1 MIKILSSLFLKG
13 IDKTTDTG
21 RRAWGAMCS
30 ILGIGLNILLFGI
43 KLLAGTLSGSIA
55 ITADAFNNLSDAG
68 SSVIT
73 LIGFKFAGMKPD
85 PKHPF
90 GHGRIEYI
98 SGLLVSII
106 IVIVGFELLISSI
119 EKIITPEPLAG
130 NFILTIVILI
140 ASILIKGYMFFY
152 NRKIGEELDSAGMK
166 ATSID
171 SISDCAATLV
181 VLISVIISAFSGVA
195 IDGWFGAAVSMFVLF
210 AGFRS
215 AYETIQPLLGT
226 PPEDEFVKEIEQ
238 TVMAHEVVLGI
249 HDMVIHDYGP
259 GRKMM
264 SLHAEVDGKGDIYAI
279 HNEIDIIEQELREKF
294 SCETV
299 IHMDPIETDNE
310 AVKAFKEIAKE
321 AIKEIHKDATIHDF
335 RMVPGPMH
343 NNLIFD
349 AVIPH
354 EVTDSEEVLKGRIS
368 TLIKSKCQ
376 NCNAVVTIDRPY
388 TAI

>member
-13 IDKTTDTG
+13 VDKTTDAG

-30 ILGIGLNILLFGI
+30 LLGIGLNILLFII
-43 KLLAGTLSGSIA
+43 KLLAGSLSGSIA

-73 LIGFKFAGMKPD
+73 LIGFKFAGIKPD

-90 GHGRIEYI
+90 GHGRFEYI
-98 SGLLVSII
+98 SGLLVSIV

-119 EKIITPEPLAG
+119 EKIINPEPLAG
-130 NFILTIVILI
+130 NYILTIIILCV
-140 ASILIKGYMFFY
+140 SILIKGYMFFY
-152 NRKIGEELDSAGMK
+152 NRKVGEEIDSSGMK

-171 SISDCAATLV
+171 SISDCAATAV
-181 VLISVIISAFSGVA
+181 VLISVIIGAATDVA

-215 AYETIQPLLGT
+215 AYETLQPLLGT
-226 PPEDEFVKEIEQ
+226 PPEESFVKEIEQ
-238 TVMAHEVVLGI
+238 TVMAHEAVLGI
-249 HDMVIHDYGP
+249 HDMVFHDYGP

-264 SLHAEVDGKGDIYAI
+264 TLHAEVDGKGDIFAL
-279 HNEIDIIEQELREKF
+279 HNEIDIIEVELREKF
-294 SCETV
+294 ACETV

-310 AVKAFKEIAKE
+310 AVAQFKSIVVD

-335 RMVPGPMH
+335 RMVPGPKH

-349 AVIPH
+349 AVIPYD
-354 EVTDSEEVLKGRIS
+354 VKDSEEHLRAQIGSI
-368 TLIKSKCQ
+368 IKDKCP

-388 TAI
+388 T

>member
-1 MIKILSSLFLKG
+1 MIKILSSIFLKN
-13 IDKTTDTG
+13 IDKATETG
-21 RRAWGAMCS
+21 RRAWGMMCS
-30 ILGIGLNILLFGI
+30 ILGIALNILLFVI

-73 LIGFKFAGMKPD
+73 LIGFRFAGIKPD

-98 SGLLVSII
+98 SGLLVSIV

-119 EKIITPEPLAG
+119 EKIMNPEPLTG
-130 NFILTIVILI
+130 NYLLTILILVI
-140 ASILIKGYMFFY
+140 SILIKGYMFYY
-152 NRKIGEELDSAGMK
+152 NRKVSKEIDSAGMK
-166 ATSID
+166 ATSVD
-171 SISDCAATLV
+171 SISDCAATSV
-181 VLISVIISAFSGVA
+181 VLISVIIGAVCNVSV
-195 IDGWFGAAVSMFVLF
+195 DGWFGAAVSMFVLF

-215 AYETIQPLLGT
+215 AYETIQPLLGVS
-226 PPEDEFVKEIEQ
+226 PEEDFVKEIEE
-238 TVMAHEVVLGI
+238 TVMSHSIVLGI

-264 SLHAEVDGKGDIYAI
+264 SLHAEVDGKGDIFEI
-279 HNEIDIIEQELREKF
+279 HNEIDIIEQELRDKF

-310 AVKAFKEIAKE
+310 AVTGFREIAVE
-321 AIKEIHKDATIHDF
+321 AIKEIHPDATIHDF
-335 RMVPGPMH
+335 RMVPGPHH

-354 EVTDSEEVLKGRIS
+354 DIKGTEDEIKDRIS
-368 TLIKSKCQ
+368 QLIKSRCE

-388 TAI
+388 TIL

>member
-1 MIKILSSLFLKG
+1 MIKILSSIFLKN
-13 IDKTTDTG
+13 IDKATETG
-21 RRAWGAMCS
+21 RRAWGMMCS
-30 ILGIGLNILLFGI
+30 ILGIALNILLFVI

-73 LIGFKFAGMKPD
+73 LIGFRFAGIKPD

-98 SGLLVSII
+98 SGLLVSIV

-119 EKIITPEPLAG
+119 EKIMNPEPLTG
-130 NFILTIVILI
+130 NYLLTILILVI
-140 ASILIKGYMFFY
+140 SILIKGYMFYY
-152 NRKIGEELDSAGMK
+152 NRKVGKEIDSAGMK
-166 ATSID
+166 ATSVD
-171 SISDCAATLV
+171 SISDCAATSV
-181 VLISVIISAFSGVA
+181 VLISVIIGAVCNVSV
-195 IDGWFGAAVSMFVLF
+195 DGWFGAAVSMFVLF

-215 AYETIQPLLGT
+215 AYETIQPLLGVS
-226 PPEDEFVKEIEQ
+226 PEEDFVKEIEE
-238 TVMAHEVVLGI
+238 TVMSHSIVLGI

-264 SLHAEVDGKGDIYAI
+264 SLHAEVDGKGDIFEI
-279 HNEIDIIEQELREKF
+279 HNEIDIIEQELRDKF

-310 AVKAFKEIAKE
+310 AVTGFREIAVE
-321 AIKEIHKDATIHDF
+321 AIKEIHPDATIHDF
-335 RMVPGPMH
+335 RMVPGPHH

-354 EVTDSEEVLKGRIS
+354 DIKGTEDEIKDRIS
-368 TLIKSKCQ
+368 QLIKSRCE

-388 TAI
+388 TIL

>member
-1 MIKILSSLFLKG
+1 MIKILSSIFLKNA
-13 IDKTTDTG
+13 DKATETG
-21 RRAWGAMCS
+21 RRAWGMMCS
-30 ILGIGLNILLFGI
+30 ILGIALNILLFVI

-73 LIGFKFAGMKPD
+73 LIGFRFAGIKPD

-98 SGLLVSII
+98 SGLLVSIV

-119 EKIITPEPLAG
+119 EKIMNPEPLTG
-130 NFILTIVILI
+130 NYLLTILILVI
-140 ASILIKGYMFFY
+140 SILIKGYMFYY
-152 NRKIGEELDSAGMK
+152 NRKVGKEIDSAGMK
-166 ATSID
+166 ATSVD
-171 SISDCAATLV
+171 SISDCAATSV
-181 VLISVIISAFSGVA
+181 VLISVIIGAVCNVSV
-195 IDGWFGAAVSMFVLF
+195 DGWFGAAVSMFVLF

-215 AYETIQPLLGT
+215 AYETIQPLLGVS
-226 PPEDEFVKEIEQ
+226 PEEDFVKEIEE
-238 TVMAHEVVLGI
+238 TVMSHSVVLGI

-264 SLHAEVDGKGDIYAI
+264 SLHAEVDGKGDIFEI
-279 HNEIDIIEQELREKF
+279 HNEIDIIEQELRDKF

-310 AVKAFKEIAKE
+310 AVTGFREIAVE
-321 AIKEIHKDATIHDF
+321 AIKEIHPDATIHDF
-335 RMVPGPMH
+335 RMVPGPHH

-354 EVTDSEEVLKGRIS
+354 DIKGTEDEIKDRIS
-368 TLIKSKCQ
+368 QLIKSRCK

-388 TAI
+388 TIL

>member
-1 MIKILSSLFLKG
+1 MIKILSSIFLKNA
-13 IDKTTDTG
+13 DKATETR
-21 RRAWGAMCS
+21 RRAWGMMCS
-30 ILGIGLNILLFGI
+30 ILGIALNILLFVI

-73 LIGFKFAGMKPD
+73 LIGFRFAGMKPD

-98 SGLLVSII
+98 SGLLVSIV

-119 EKIITPEPLAG
+119 KKIMTPEPLTG
-130 NFILTIVILI
+130 NYLLTILILI
-140 ASILIKGYMFFY
+140 ISILIKGYMFYY
-152 NRKIGEELDSAGMK
+152 NRKVGKEIDSAGMK
-166 ATSID
+166 ATSMD
-171 SISDCAATLV
+171 SISDCAATSV
-181 VLISVIISAFSGVA
+181 VLISVIIGAVWNVSV
-195 IDGWFGAAVSMFVLF
+195 DGWFGAAVSMFVLF

-215 AYETIQPLLGT
+215 AYETIQPLLGVS
-226 PPEDEFVKEIEQ
+226 PEEDFVKEIEE
-238 TVMAHEVVLGI
+238 TVMAHSVVLGI

-264 SLHAEVDGKGDIYAI
+264 SLHAEVDGKGNIFEI

-299 IHMDPIETDNE
+299 IHMDPIETDND
-310 AVKAFKEIAKE
+310 AVTGFRETAVE
-321 AIKEIHKDATIHDF
+321 AIREIHPDATIHDF
-335 RMVPGPMH
+335 RMVPGPHH

-354 EVTDSEEVLKGRIS
+354 DVKGTEDELKARIS
-368 TLIKSKCQ
+368 ELIKSRCS

-388 TAI
+388 TIL

>member
-1 MIKILSSLFLKG
+1 M
-13 IDKTTDTG
+13 
-21 RRAWGAMCS
+21 MCS
-30 ILGIGLNILLFGI
+30 ILGIALNILLFAI

-73 LIGFKFAGMKPD
+73 LIGFRFAGIKPD

-98 SGLLVSII
+98 SGLLVSIV

-119 EKIITPEPLAG
+119 EKIMNPEPLTG
-130 NFILTIVILI
+130 NYLLTILILVI
-140 ASILIKGYMFFY
+140 SILIKGYMFYY
-152 NRKIGEELDSAGMK
+152 NRKVGKEIDSAGMK
-166 ATSID
+166 ATSVD
-171 SISDCAATLV
+171 SISDCAATSV
-181 VLISVIISAFSGVA
+181 VLISVIIGAVCNVSV
-195 IDGWFGAAVSMFVLF
+195 DGWFGAAVSMFVLF

-215 AYETIQPLLGT
+215 AYETIQPLLGVS
-226 PPEDEFVKEIEQ
+226 PEEDFVKEIEE
-238 TVMAHEVVLGI
+238 TVMSHSIVLGI

-264 SLHAEVDGKGDIYAI
+264 SLHAEVDGKGDIFEI
-279 HNEIDIIEQELREKF
+279 HNEIDIIEQELRDKF

-310 AVKAFKEIAKE
+310 AVTGFREIAVE
-321 AIKEIHKDATIHDF
+321 AIREIHPDATIHDF
-335 RMVPGPMH
+335 RMVPGPHH

-354 EVTDSEEVLKGRIS
+354 DIKGTEDEIKDRIS
-368 TLIKSKCQ
+368 QLIKSRCE

-388 TAI
+388 TIL

>member
-13 IDKTTDTG
+13 VSKDTDSG
-21 RRAWGAMCS
+21 RRLWGMMCS
-30 ILGIGLNILLFGI
+30 VLGIGLNIVLFGI

-98 SGLLVSII
+98 SGLLVSIV
-106 IVIVGFELLISSI
+106 IVIVGFELLITSI
-119 EKIITPEPLAG
+119 EKIMNPEPLTG
-130 NFILTIVILI
+130 NLLVTILI
-140 ASILIKGYMFFY
+140 LCASILIKGYMFFY
-152 NRKIGEELDSAGMK
+152 NRKVGSEIDSAGMK
-166 ATSID
+166 ATATD
-171 SISDCAATLV
+171 SLSDCAATAV
-181 VLISVIISAFSGVA
+181 VLISVIIGALTDVA
-195 IDGWFGAAVSMFVLF
+195 VDGWFGAAVSMFVLF

-215 AYETIQPLLGT
+215 AYETIQPLLGLS
-226 PPEDEFVKEIEQ
+226 PEEDFVKDIEN

-264 SLHAEVDGKGDIYAI
+264 SLHAEVDGKEDIFAL

-294 SCETV
+294 ACETV

-310 AVKAFKEIAKE
+310 AIKNYKEIAVE
-321 AIKEIHKDATIHDF
+321 AIKELHPDATIHDF
-335 RMVPGPMH
+335 RMVPGPVFS
-343 NNLIFD
+343 NLIFD

-354 EVTDSEEVLKGRIS
+354 AVADTDDVLKEKIS
-368 TLIKSKCQ
+368 TLIKSKCE

-388 TAI
+388 TTI